1 MNIEQIET
9 ILRCIKAWAETRSD
23 IKAVAVVG
31 SWARGEAKSTS
42 DLDLMILTSE
52 AEQYKSDS
60 RWLPEIFESD
70 PALIPTQWEDVTYGV
85 VWSRHVRFAT
95 GEEVEFS
102 FALPAWMKREPLDP
116 GTEMVARSGIRIL
129 FDPDGLMNWL
139 RAKYPVQINNIR

>member
-1 MNIEQIET
+1 MNIEQVER
-9 ILRCIKAWAETRSD
+9 ILRCVKAWAEMRGD

-60 RWLPEIFESD
+60 RWLPAIFESD

-85 VWSRHVRFAT
+85 VWSRHVHFVA

-102 FALPAWMKREPLDP
+102 FALPAWMKIEPLDP
-116 GTEMVARSGIRIL
+116 GTERVVRSGIRIL

-139 RAKYPVQINNIR
+139 GAKYPVQINSIR